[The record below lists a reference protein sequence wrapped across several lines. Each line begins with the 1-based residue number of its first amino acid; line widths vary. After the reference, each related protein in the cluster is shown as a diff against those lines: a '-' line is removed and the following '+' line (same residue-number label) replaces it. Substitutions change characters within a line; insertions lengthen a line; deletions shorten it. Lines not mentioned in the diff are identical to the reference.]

1 MRSPDG
7 GSLLRIIAGEVG
19 GHQGPGSTHTP
30 ITMVH
35 ATVSPGAQ
43 LRLPW
48 RADFNS
54 LVYVLS
60 GKGAFG
66 IQRRPAE
73 KGQLVVFGAGDQI
86 TIAADPV
93 QESRSPELEVLILG
107 GKPIGEPVAWYGPFV
122 MNTRTEL
129 IQAYEDFQAGRLGV
143 IPVHGGRERSALGQ
157 HLAAEHGDVYPKPD
171 QNPSGRVLGARRCQC
186 RQDVLRTD
194 VAVSQ
199 AHGLA

>member
-7 GSLLRIIAGEVG
+7 GSLLRVIAGEVG
-19 GHQGPGSTHTP
+19 GYQGPGSTHTP

-43 LRLPW
+43 LRVPW

-60 GKGAFG
+60 GKGFFG
-66 IQRRPAE
+66 MQRRPAE
-73 KGQLVVFGAGDQI
+73 KGQLVVFGSGDQI

-93 QESRSPELEVLILG
+93 QESRSPELELLILG

-143 IPVHGGRERSALGQ
+143 VPVGQ
-157 HLAAEHGDVYPKPD
+157 A
-171 QNPSGRVLGARRCQC
+171 
-186 RQDVLRTD
+186 
-194 VAVSQ
+194 
-199 AHGLA
+199 